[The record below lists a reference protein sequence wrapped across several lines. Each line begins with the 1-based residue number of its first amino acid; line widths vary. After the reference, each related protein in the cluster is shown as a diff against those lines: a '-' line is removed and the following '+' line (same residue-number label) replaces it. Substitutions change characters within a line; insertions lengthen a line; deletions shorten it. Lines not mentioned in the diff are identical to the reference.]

1 MSDRGF
7 ENKQKGKYACKSS
20 PLLAILPDGPQKKF
34 QKNKIKIMWLIF
46 FDFMLF

>member
-1 MSDRGF
+1 MADRGF
-7 ENKQKGKYACKSS
+7 ENKQRGKDAYKST

-34 QKNKIKIMWLIF
+34 FYNLIIYYVVNY